1 MSTHH
6 HHHVQPPATAPEDA
20 DDLARWDDDGAPA
33 ARPSSSPAAWLRVG
47 AELGDR
53 LVALSGRQ
61 DLLVTCRPGTRSGAP
76 GAYYPALGEIEFD
89 AELFAPLQA
98 HEVHPRIVGDEE
110 RYPVAW
116 GVFVHEAAHSAHTV
130 WQQPYGADPR
140 VVEAALL
147 LEESRAEGAHLVR
160 RPTDR
165 TYLRTSARTLVV
177 PDITTPTLKGVEHA
191 AGVAALV
198 LGRRDAGILDAGET
212 RAVADL
218 CEKVLGADLLATLT
232 GIWTAAHRCAD
243 QDGATMLQHAQDW
256 CDALDTASPALP
268 VPENL
273 VDLLTAAVVVVMDSM
288 AANDR
293 ADLAAQAAATT
304 ALAAQ
309 SWARTQDRAQ
319 QAGRR
324 RKAAATA
331 KSVFNQGGTTV
342 APDGTLVPSENPIT
356 RTRKPTDAEKSAAA
370 RLSRA
375 LRAAAYR
382 ERTEERTTSPTP
394 PGRLNMGRALARD
407 AQRAAGSVPT
417 AEPFTA
423 TRRRSSPTPPLRVG
437 IAVDVSAS
445 MSAACKPVAS
455 AAWIVA
461 RAAAMTDP
469 DSRTATIAYDMHL
482 TALTRPTHRAP
493 ERVTQFRAEGGNHNL
508 GDAIDAL
515 DHGLDLSSPGA
526 GRLLVI
532 VTDARYFGDETV
544 QAVTRIKRLTAAG
557 CAVLQVTLDTESRHL
572 PGTTL
577 LHLPRPSSAP
587 AAIATAATDAIRRT
601 R

>member
-1 MSTHH
+1 MSA
-6 HHHVQPPATAPEDA
+6 HHHVQSPATTPDDDA
-20 DDLARWDDDGAPA
+20 DLARWDDDGAPPA
-33 ARPSSSPAAWLRVG
+33 QPRTSPAAWLRVG

-61 DLLVTCRPGTRSGAP
+61 DLLVTCRPGTRSSAP
-76 GAYYPALGEIEFD
+76 AAYFPGLAEIEFD
-89 AELFAPLQA
+89 ASLFAPLQP
-98 HEVHPRIVGDEE
+98 HEIHPRIVGDEE
-110 RYPVAW
+110 RYPAAW
-116 GVFVHEAAHSAHTV
+116 GVLVHEAAHAAHSV
-130 WQQPYGADPR
+130 WVEPNGADPR

-147 LEESRAEGAHLVR
+147 LEESRAEGAHLIR

-165 TYLRTSARTLVV
+165 KYLRTSARTLVM
-177 PDITTPTLKGVEHA
+177 PDIANPSIQGVEQA
-191 AGVAALV
+191 ASVAALM

-212 RAVADL
+212 KAVADL
-218 CEKVLGADLLATLT
+218 CEQVLSADLLATLT

-243 QDGATMLQHAQDW
+243 HDTTTMLAHAQDW

-273 VDLLTAAVVVVMDSM
+273 SDLLSAAAAVVLDSM
-288 AANDR
+288 DANDA
-293 ADLAAQAAATT
+293 ADLAAQAAATN
-304 ALAAQ
+304 AVAAQ
-309 SWARTQDRAQ
+309 SKAQAQDRAQ
-319 QAGRR
+319 QAGQR

-331 KSVFNQGGTTV
+331 KSVFNPRGTTV
-342 APDGTLVPSENPIT
+342 SPDGTPRPSSNPVT
-356 RTRKPTDAEKSAAA
+356 GTRKPTAAEQSAAA

-407 AQRAAGSVPT
+407 AQRAAGSIPT
-417 AEPFTA
+417 AEPFTR
-423 TRRRSSPTPPLRVG
+423 THRRNSPTPPLRVG
-437 IAVDVSAS
+437 IAVDVSGS
-445 MSAACKPVAS
+445 MSAACAPVAS

-461 RAAAMTDP
+461 RAAALTDP
-469 DSRTATIAYDMHL
+469 DSRTATVAYDRDL

-493 ERVTQFRAEGGNHNL
+493 QRVTTFNANGGNHNL

-515 DHGLDLSSPGA
+515 DHGLELSRPGT

-532 VTDARYFGDETV
+532 VTDARYGSDETA
-544 QAVTRIKRLTAAG
+544 QAVTRVKQLTTAG
-557 CAVLQVTLDTESRHL
+557 CAVLQLTLTAKSHHL

-577 LHLPRPSSAP
+577 LHLPQPSSAP

>member
-1 MSTHH
+1 MSA
-6 HHHVQPPATAPEDA
+6 HHHVQPSTTTPDDDA
-20 DDLARWDDDGAPA
+20 DLARWDDDGAPPA
-33 ARPSSSPAAWLRVG
+33 PPRSSPAAWLRVG

-76 GAYYPALGEIEFD
+76 AAYFPGLAEIEFD
-89 AELFAPLQA
+89 AELFAPLQP
-98 HEVHPRIVGDEE
+98 HEIRPRIVGDEE
-110 RYPVAW
+110 HYPAAW
-116 GVFVHEAAHSAHTV
+116 GVLVHEAAHAAHSV
-130 WQQPYGADPR
+130 WEPPAGAEPR

-147 LEESRAEGAHLVR
+147 LEESRAEGAHLIR

-165 TYLRTSARTLVV
+165 RYLRTSARTLVM
-177 PDITTPTLKGVEHA
+177 PDIANPSFQGVEQA
-191 AGVAALV
+191 ASVAALM

-212 RAVADL
+212 KAVADL

-232 GIWTAAHRCAD
+232 GIWTAAHRTAD
-243 QDGATMLQHAQDW
+243 HDATTMLAHAQDW
-256 CDALDTASPALP
+256 CDALDTAAPAQP
-268 VPENL
+268 IPEDL
-273 VDLLTAAVVVVMDSM
+273 TDLLSGAVTVVLDNM
-288 AANDR
+288 AANDA
-293 ADLAAQAAATT
+293 ADLAAQVAATN
-304 ALAAQ
+304 AVAAQ
-309 SWARTQDRAQ
+309 SRAQAQDRAQ
-319 QAGRR
+319 QAGQR

-331 KSVFNQGGTTV
+331 KSVFNARGTTV
-342 APDGTLVPSENPIT
+342 SPDGTPRPHGNPIT
-356 RTRKPTDAEKSAAA
+356 GTRQPTAAEQTAAA

-394 PGRLNMGRALARD
+394 PGRLNMRQALARD
-407 AQRAAGSVPT
+407 AQRAAGSIPT
-417 AEPFTA
+417 AEPFTH
-423 TRRRSSPTPPLRVG
+423 TRRRNSPTPPLRVG
-437 IAVDVSAS
+437 IAVDVSGS

-461 RAAAMTDP
+461 RAAALTDP
-469 DSRTATIAYDMHL
+469 DSRTATIAYDHDL

-493 ERVTQFRAEGGNHNL
+493 DRVTTFEANGGSHNL

-515 DHGLDLSSPGA
+515 DHGLDLSRPGT

-532 VTDARYFGDETV
+532 VTDAQYTGGETA

-557 CAVLQVTLDTESRHL
+557 CAVLQLTLSANSLHL

-587 AAIATAATDAIRRT
+587 AAIAKAATDAIRKT

>member
-1 MSTHH
+1 MSAQR
-6 HHHVQPPATAPEDA
+6 HVQSPATTRHD
-20 DDLARWDDDGAPA
+20 DLDLARWDDDGAPPGQP
-33 ARPSSSPAAWLRVG
+33 RTSPAAWLRVG

-76 GAYYPALGEIEFD
+76 AAYFPTLGEVEVD
-89 AELFAPLQA
+89 SRLFAPLKPR
-98 HEVHPRIVGDEE
+98 EIHPRIVGDEE
-110 RYPVAW
+110 RYPAAW
-116 GVFVHEAAHSAHTV
+116 GVFVHEAAHAAHSV
-130 WQQPYGADPR
+130 WTAPVGAAPR

-147 LEESRAEGAHLVR
+147 LEESRVEGAHLIT

-165 TYLRTSARTLVV
+165 TYLRTSARTLVM
-177 PDITTPTLKGVEHA
+177 PDIAHPTVQGIEQA
-191 AGVAALV
+191 AAAAALI
-198 LGRRDAGILDAGET
+198 LGRRDVGILDAGET

-232 GIWTAAHRCAD
+232 RVWTSAHRCAD
-243 QDGATMLQHAQDW
+243 HDATTMLAHGQEW
-256 CDALDTASPALP
+256 CDALDAGPALP

-273 VDLLTAAVVVVMDSM
+273 TDLLSGAVGVVMDST
-288 AANDR
+288 AATDA
-293 ADLAAQAAATT
+293 ADLAAQAAASN
-304 ALAAQ
+304 AMAAQ
-309 SWARTQDRAQ
+309 SKARSQDRAQ
-319 QAGRR
+319 RADQR

-331 KSVFNQGGTTV
+331 KSVFNTRGTTV
-342 APDGTLVPSENPIT
+342 NPNGTPAPHRTPVTGT
-356 RTRKPTDAEKSAAA
+356 RRPTAAEQSAAA

-407 AQRAAGSVPT
+407 AQRAAGSIPT
-417 AEPFTA
+417 AEPFTH
-423 TRRRSSPTPPLRVG
+423 TRRRDSPTPPLRVG
-437 IAVDVSAS
+437 IAVDVSGS
-445 MSAACKPVAS
+445 MSDACKPVAS

-461 RAAAMTDP
+461 RAAALTDP
-469 DSRTATIAYDMHL
+469 DSLTATVAYDQHL

-493 ERVTQFRAEGGNHNL
+493 KRVTLFNVNGGHHNL
-508 GDAIDAL
+508 ANAIDAL
-515 DHGLDLSSPGA
+515 DHGLELTRPGT

-532 VTDARYFGDETV
+532 VTDAWYDSAETA
-544 QAVTRIKRLTAAG
+544 QAVTRVKQLTTAG
-557 CAVLQVTLDTESRHL
+557 CAVLQLTLTQESRHL
-572 PGTTL
+572 PGATL
-577 LHLPRPSSAP
+577 LHLPNPSSAP

>member
-1 MSTHH
+1 MSAHN
-6 HHHVQPPATAPEDA
+6 HVRRPATAPDDDA
-20 DDLARWDDDGAPA
+20 DLARWDDDGAPPA
-33 ARPSSSPAAWLRVG
+33 QPRSSPAAWLRVG

-76 GAYYPALGEIEFD
+76 AAYFPGLAEIEFD
-89 AELFAPLQA
+89 ARLFAPLQPY
-98 HEVHPRIVGDEE
+98 EIHPRIVGDEE
-110 RYPVAW
+110 RYPAAW
-116 GVFVHEAAHSAHTV
+116 GVLVHEAAHAAHSV
-130 WQQPYGADPR
+130 WEPPAEAEAR

-165 TYLRTSARTLVV
+165 KYLRTSARTLVM
-177 PDITTPTLKGVEHA
+177 PDIATPSFRGIEQA
-191 AGVAALV
+191 AGAAALI

-212 RAVADL
+212 KAVADL
-218 CEKVLGADLLATLT
+218 CQQVLGADLLATLT
-232 GIWTAAHRCAD
+232 GIWTAAHQCSDHDAT
-243 QDGATMLQHAQDW
+243 TMLAHARNW
-256 CDALDTASPALP
+256 CDALDTAAPALP
-268 VPENL
+268 VPADL
-273 VDLLTAAVVVVMDSM
+273 TDLLSGAVGVVHDSM
-288 AANDR
+288 AANDA
-293 ADLAAQAAATT
+293 ADLAAHVAAAN
-304 ALAAQ
+304 AVAAR
-309 SWARTQDRAQ
+309 SRSRAQDRAQ
-319 QAGRR
+319 RAGRR
-324 RKAAATA
+324 RQAAAVA
-331 KSVFNQGGTTV
+331 KSVFNSRGTV
-342 APDGTLVPSENPIT
+342 SPDGTPAPSVNPIT
-356 RTRKPTDAEKSAAA
+356 GTRKPTTAEQSAAA

-394 PGRLNMGRALARD
+394 PGRLNMRAALARD
-407 AQRAAGSVPT
+407 AQRAAGSIPT
-417 AEPFTA
+417 AEPFTH
-423 TRRRSSPTPPLRVG
+423 TRRRNSTTPPLRVG

-445 MSAACKPVAS
+445 MSAACRPVAS

-461 RAAAMTDP
+461 RAAALTDP

-493 ERVTQFRAEGGNHNL
+493 DQVTQFKANGGSHNL

-515 DHGLDLSSPGA
+515 DHGLDLGRPGA

-532 VTDARYFGDETV
+532 VTDARYCSDETA
-544 QAVTRIKRLTAAG
+544 QAVTRIERLTAAG
-557 CAVLQVTLDTESRHL
+557 CAVLQLTLTTQSLHL

-587 AAIATAATDAIRRT
+587 AAIAQAATEAIRKT

>member
-1 MSTHH
+1 MSA
-6 HHHVQPPATAPEDA
+6 HHHVQSPATTPDDDA
-20 DDLARWDDDGAPA
+20 DLARWDDDGAPPA
-33 ARPSSSPAAWLRVG
+33 QPRSSPAAWLRVG

-76 GAYYPALGEIEFD
+76 AAYFPTLGEVEID
-89 AELFAPLQA
+89 ARLFAPLKP
-98 HEVHPRIVGDEE
+98 HEIHPRIVGDEE
-110 RYPVAW
+110 RYPAAW
-116 GVFVHEAAHSAHTV
+116 GVFVHEAAHAAHSV
-130 WQQPYGADPR
+130 WTQPAGADPR

-147 LEESRAEGAHLVR
+147 LEESRIEGAHLIT

-165 TYLRTSARTLVV
+165 TYLRTSARTLVM
-177 PDITTPTLKGVEHA
+177 PDIAHPTLQGIEQA
-191 AGVAALV
+191 AAAAALT
-198 LGRRDAGILDAGET
+198 LGRRDVGILDAGET

-218 CEKVLGADLLATLT
+218 CEKVLGANLLTTLT
-232 GIWTAAHRCAD
+232 RIWTAAHQCAD
-243 QDGATMLQHAQDW
+243 HDATTMLAHGKEW
-256 CDALDTASPALP
+256 CDALDAAAPRLA

-273 VDLLTAAVVVVMDSM
+273 TDLLSGAVAVVMDST
-288 AANDR
+288 AATDA
-293 ADLAAQAAATT
+293 ADLAAQDAASNAM
-304 ALAAQ
+304 ASRSKAQ
-309 SWARTQDRAQ
+309 VQDRAQ
-319 QAGRR
+319 RTRQR

-331 KSVFNQGGTTV
+331 KSVFNARDTV
-342 APDGTLVPSENPIT
+342 SADGTPAPRSNPVTGT
-356 RTRKPTDAEKSAAA
+356 RRPTAAEQSAAA

-394 PGRLNMGRALARD
+394 PGRLNMRAALARD

-417 AEPFTA
+417 AEPFTH
-423 TRRRSSPTPPLRVG
+423 TRRRNSPTPPLRVG
-437 IAVDVSAS
+437 IAVDVSGS
-445 MSAACKPVAS
+445 MRAACKPVAS

-461 RAAAMTDP
+461 RAAALTGP
-469 DSRTATIAYDMHL
+469 DSRTATIAYDRHL

-493 ERVTQFRAEGGNHNL
+493 ERVTTFDATGGHHNL

-515 DHGLDLSSPGA
+515 DHGLELSRPGA

-532 VTDARYFGDETV
+532 VTDAHYGSAETT
-544 QAVTRIKRLTAAG
+544 QAVTRVKQLTTAG
-557 CAVLQVTLDTESRHL
+557 CAVLQLTLTDKSRHL

-577 LHLPRPSSAP
+577 LHLPQPSSAP
-587 AAIATAATDAIRRT
+587 AAIAKAATDAIRRT

>member
-6 HHHVQPPATAPEDA
+6 HHIQPPTTTPDDDA
-20 DDLARWDDDGAPA
+20 DLARWDDDGAPPPQ
-33 ARPSSSPAAWLRVG
+33 PSSSPAAWLRVG

-53 LVALSGRQ
+53 LVLLSGRQ
-61 DLLVTCRPGTRSGAP
+61 DLIVTCRPGTRSGAP
-76 GAYYPALGEIEFD
+76 AAFFHALAEIEFD
-89 AELFAPLQA
+89 SGLFAPLQP
-98 HEVHPRIVGDEE
+98 HEIRPRIVGDEE
-110 RYPVAW
+110 RYPAAW
-116 GVFVHEAAHSAHTV
+116 GVFVHEAAHAAHSV
-130 WQQPYGADPR
+130 WRQPPGADPR
-140 VVEAALL
+140 IVEAALL

-165 TYLRTSARTLVV
+165 TYLRTSARTLVM
-177 PDITTPTLKGVEHA
+177 PDIANPTLQGIEHA
-191 AGVAALV
+191 AAVAALI

-218 CEKVLGADLLATLT
+218 CERVLGADLLATLT
-232 GIWTAAHRCAD
+232 RIWTAAHRCAD
-243 QDGATMLQHAQDW
+243 HDTTTMLQHAQDW
-256 CDALDTASPALP
+256 CDALDTATPALP
-268 VPENL
+268 VPEGL
-273 VDLLTAAVVVVMDSM
+273 TDLLSGAVVVVMDSV
-288 AANDR
+288 AANDA
-293 ADLAAQAAATT
+293 ADLAAQAAADNAMATQ
-304 ALAAQ
+304 AQ
-309 SWARTQDRAQ
+309 SRAKERAQ

-331 KSVFNQGGTTV
+331 KSVFNPQGATV
-342 APDGTLVPSENPIT
+342 SPDGKPVPSGNPIT
-356 RTRKPTDAEKSAAA
+356 GTRKPTTAEKSAAA

-394 PGRLNMGRALARD
+394 PGRLNMRQALARD
-407 AQRAAGSVPT
+407 AQLAAGSVPT
-417 AEPFTA
+417 AEPFTR
-423 TRRRSSPTPPLRVG
+423 THRRNSPTPPLRVG
-437 IAVDVSAS
+437 IAVDVSGS
-445 MSAACKPVAS
+445 MRAACGPVAS

-493 ERVTQFRAEGGNHNL
+493 ERVTQFNASGGSHNL

-515 DHGLDLSSPGA
+515 DHGLDLSRPGA

-532 VTDARYFGDETV
+532 VTDAHYFGDETA
-544 QAVTRIKRLTAAG
+544 QAVTRIKRLTDAG
-557 CAVLQVTLDTESRHL
+557 CAVLQVTLNKESLHL

-577 LHLPRPSSAP
+577 LHLPRPSNAP
-587 AAIATAATDAIRRT
+587 AAIAQAATDAIRRT

>member
-1 MSTHH
+1 MSA
-6 HHHVQPPATAPEDA
+6 HHHVQSPATTPDHDA
-20 DDLARWDDDGAPA
+20 DLARWDDDGAPPA
-33 ARPSSSPAAWLRVG
+33 QPRSSPDAWLRVG

-76 GAYYPALGEIEFD
+76 AAFFPTLGEVEFD
-89 AELFAPLQA
+89 AGLFAPLQA
-98 HEVHPRIVGDEE
+98 HEIHPRIVGDEE
-110 RYPVAW
+110 RYPAAW
-116 GVFVHEAAHSAHTV
+116 GVFVHEAAHAAHSV
-130 WQQPYGADPR
+130 WTPPAGADPR
-140 VVEAALL
+140 VVEAAFL
-147 LEESRAEGAHLVR
+147 LEESRAEGAHLTR

-165 TYLRTSARTLVV
+165 TYLRTSARTLVM
-177 PDITTPTLKGVEHA
+177 PDIAHPTLQGIEHA
-191 AGVAALV
+191 ASVAALI
-198 LGRRDAGILDAGET
+198 LGRRDVGILDAGET

-218 CEKVLGADLLATLT
+218 CETVLGADLLATLT
-232 GIWTAAHRCAD
+232 RVWTTAHQCAD
-243 QDGATMLQHAQDW
+243 HDATTMLAHAQEW
-256 CDALDTASPALP
+256 CDALDIAAPALP

-273 VDLLTAAVVVVMDSM
+273 VDLLSGAVGVVMDCT
-288 AANDR
+288 AATDA
-293 ADLAAQAAATT
+293 ADLAEQAAANN
-304 ALAAQ
+304 AMAAQ
-309 SWARTQDRAQ
+309 SKAQAQDRAQ
-319 QAGRR
+319 RAGRR
-324 RKAAATA
+324 RQAAATA
-331 KSVFNQGGTTV
+331 KSVFNARGTV
-342 APDGTLVPSENPIT
+342 SPDGTPAPRSNPVTGT
-356 RTRKPTDAEKSAAA
+356 RRPTAAEQSAAS

-394 PGRLNMGRALARD
+394 PGRLNMRAALARD

-417 AEPFTA
+417 AEPFTH
-423 TRRRSSPTPPLRVG
+423 TRRRNSPTPPLRVG
-437 IAVDVSAS
+437 IAVDVSGS
-445 MSAACKPVAS
+445 MRAACAPVAS

-461 RAAAMTDP
+461 RAAALTDP
-469 DSRTATIAYDMHL
+469 DSLTATIAYDRHL

-493 ERVTQFRAEGGNHNL
+493 ERVTTFEANGGAHNL

-515 DHGLDLSSPGA
+515 DHGLALSLPGA

-532 VTDARYFGDETV
+532 VTDAQYTSDETAA
-544 QAVTRIKRLTAAG
+544 AVTRVKQLTNAG
-557 CAVLQVTLDTESRHL
+557 CAVLQLTLTARSRHL